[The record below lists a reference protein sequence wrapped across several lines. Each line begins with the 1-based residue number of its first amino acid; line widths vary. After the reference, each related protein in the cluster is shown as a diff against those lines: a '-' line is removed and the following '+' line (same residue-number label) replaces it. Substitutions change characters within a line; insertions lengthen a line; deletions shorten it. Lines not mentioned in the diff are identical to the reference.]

1 MAERQPEEEEGKFQ
15 CQLCPNAYKSAK
27 SLKRHLG
34 EKHADDPLLQEA
46 KASVPKDTCP
56 FCRQAFGNVMKHKRI
71 CKSNPDAAKP
81 PGVQP
86 ARVEPLPQ
94 VLPPQVL
101 PARVQSLPQVLPPQ
115 VQPAPVQPLPQEP
128 APRVPR
134 QQYEGMSDDD
144 LVQKF
149 RDRMT
154 KQKWLE
160 KSSIKE
166 YERHLK
172 AFIQHEKRL
181 DATFMAWRWFASGTK
196 EQKDSRFVKLRRFGD
211 YLEALI
217 TDQGKATVKQ
227 MMNVYSHINDWII
240 EEVEEQQQDNDPLV
254 QLRKNKE
261 DLKKSQ
267 ILLSRGTCQ
276 PGQGRK
282 IRHPVTEH
290 LDVNITHQLLE
301 VFVNSPLRGETLE
314 RFSQGDFTSPRL
326 GMVTMQGAQ
335 DFLALLLYLE
345 NFGTR
350 FDVVRNLTLGQLTRA
365 QHSLDE
371 CPHCHQSVMYGE
383 HKAVCL
389 VRRSAA
395 GYDKAKDAAA
405 SERVGEWWRIV
416 VEKQKTQSKYGP
428 VELNIRS
435 SDLAIVR
442 TFTRRSGQGE
452 NFR

>member
-1 MAERQPEEEEGKFQ
+1 
-15 CQLCPNAYKSAK
+15 
-27 SLKRHLG
+27 
-34 EKHADDPLLQEA
+34 
-46 KASVPKDTCP
+46 
-56 FCRQAFGNVMKHKRI
+56 
-71 CKSNPDAAKP
+71 
-81 PGVQP
+81 
-86 ARVEPLPQ
+86 
-94 VLPPQVL
+94 
-101 PARVQSLPQVLPPQ
+101 
-115 VQPAPVQPLPQEP
+115 
-128 APRVPR
+128 
-134 QQYEGMSDDD
+134 MSDDD

-149 RDRMT
+149 RDRMRNR
-154 KQKWLE
+154 KLVVD
-160 KSSIKE
+160 SSIKE

-181 DATFMAWRWFASGTK
+181 DPRFMAWRWFASGTK
-196 EQKDSRFVKLRRFGD
+196 EQRDSRFIVLRRFDD
-211 YLEALI
+211 YVEALI

-227 MMNVYSHINDWII
+227 MMNAYSHLNTWIF
-240 EEVEEQQQDNDPLV
+240 EKVEEQMQGNDPLA
-254 QLRKNKE
+254 QLARNKAG
-261 DLKKSQ
+261 LKASR
-267 ILLSRGTCQ
+267 ILLNRGTCE

-282 IRHPVTEH
+282 TRDPVTEH
-290 LDVNITHQLLE
+290 LDVDITQQLLQ
-301 VFVNSPLRGETLE
+301 VFVNSPLRRETLK
-314 RFSQGDFTSPRL
+314 RFSQGNFTSPRL
-326 GMVTMQGAQ
+326 GVGTMEGAQ

-405 SERVGEWWRIV
+405 SERVGKWWRIV

-435 SDLAIVR
+435 DDLAIVR
-442 TFTRRSGQGE
+442 TFTRRSGQDQ
-452 NFR
+452 NYR

>member
-1 MAERQPEEEEGKFQ
+1 
-15 CQLCPNAYKSAK
+15 
-27 SLKRHLG
+27 
-34 EKHADDPLLQEA
+34 
-46 KASVPKDTCP
+46 
-56 FCRQAFGNVMKHKRI
+56 
-71 CKSNPDAAKP
+71 
-81 PGVQP
+81 
-86 ARVEPLPQ
+86 
-94 VLPPQVL
+94 
-101 PARVQSLPQVLPPQ
+101 
-115 VQPAPVQPLPQEP
+115 
-128 APRVPR
+128 
-134 QQYEGMSDDD
+134 MSDDD

-149 RDRMT
+149 RDRMRNRRFVV
-154 KQKWLE
+154 E
-160 KSSIKE
+160 SSIKD

-172 AFIQHEKRL
+172 AFIRHEKGL
-181 DATFMAWRWFASGTK
+181 DSKFMAWRWFASGTK
-196 EQKDSRFVKLRRFGD
+196 EQRDSRFVLLRRFDD
-211 YLEALI
+211 YVEALI

-227 MMNVYSHINDWII
+227 MMNVYSHLSNWIS
-240 EEVEEQQQDNDPLV
+240 EKVEEQMQGNDPV
-254 QLRKNKE
+254 AQLAKRRA
-261 DLKKSQ
+261 DLKASR
-267 ILLSRGTCQ
+267 ILLNRGTLR

-282 IRHPVTEH
+282 TRDPVTEH
-290 LDVNITHQLLE
+290 LDANITQELLQ
-301 VFVNSPLRGETLE
+301 VFVASPLRRETLK

-326 GMVTMQGAQ
+326 EMVTMQGAQ

-405 SERVGEWWRIV
+405 SERVGKWWRIV

-435 SDLAIVR
+435 DDLAIVR

>member
-1 MAERQPEEEEGKFQ
+1 MAERQPEEEVGKFQ
-15 CQLCPNAYKSAK
+15 CDLCPNVYKSAK
-27 SLKRHLG
+27 SLKKHLD
-34 EKHADDPLLQEA
+34 KNHADDPRLQEA
-46 KASVPKDTCP
+46 KKSVPKDTCP
-56 FCRQAFGNVMKHKRI
+56 FCRDAFGNVSNHKRS
-71 CKSNPDAAKP
+71 CKKNPQNPDVA
-81 PGVQP
+81 
-86 ARVEPLPQ
+86 
-94 VLPPQVL
+94 LPPQVP
-101 PARVQSLPQVLPPQ
+101 PARVQ
-115 VQPAPVQPLPQEP
+115 PAGAQPLPKEP
-128 APRVPR
+128 PPRVP
-134 QQYEGMSDDD
+134 QQEYEGMSDDD

-149 RDRMT
+149 CDRMT
-154 KQKWLE
+154 NRRGLQE
-160 KSSIKE
+160 SSIKE
-166 YERHLK
+166 YVRHLK
-172 AFIQHEKRL
+172 AFIQHEKRK
-181 DATFMAWRWFASGTK
+181 DSGFMAWRWFASGTK
-196 EQKDSRFVKLRRFGD
+196 EQRDSRFIVLRRFDD
-211 YLEALI
+211 YVEALI

-227 MMNVYSHINDWII
+227 MMNAYSHLNTWIF
-240 EEVEEQQQDNDPLV
+240 EKVEEQMQGNDPLA
-254 QLRKNKE
+254 QLARNKAG
-261 DLKKSQ
+261 LKASR
-267 ILLSRGTCQ
+267 ILLNRGTCE

-282 IRHPVTEH
+282 TRDPVTEH
-290 LDVNITHQLLE
+290 LDVDITQQLLQ
-301 VFVNSPLRGETLE
+301 VFVNSPLRRETLK
-314 RFSQGDFTSPRL
+314 RFSQGNFTSPRL
-326 GMVTMQGAQ
+326 GVGTMEGAQ

-405 SERVGEWWRIV
+405 SERVGKWWRIV

-435 SDLAIVR
+435 DDLAIVR

>member
-15 CQLCPNAYKSAK
+15 CELCPNAYKSAK
-27 SLKRHLG
+27 SLKRHLAD
-34 EKHADDPLLQEA
+34 KHADDPLLQEA
-46 KASVPKDTCP
+46 NESVPKDTCP

-71 CKSNPDAAKP
+71 CKSNPDLAKP

-86 ARVEPLPQ
+86 ARVEP
-94 VLPPQVL
+94 
-101 PARVQSLPQVLPPQ
+101 AG
-115 VQPAPVQPLPQEP
+115 VQPLPQ
-128 APRVPR
+128 VP
-134 QQYEGMSDDD
+134 YEGMSDDD

-154 KQKWLE
+154 NRKLVE
-160 KSSIKE
+160 ESSIKE

-172 AFIQHEKRL
+172 AFIRHEKGL
-181 DATFMAWRWFASGTK
+181 DSKFMAWRWFASGTK
-196 EQKDSRFVKLRRFGD
+196 EQRDSRFVLLRRFDD
-211 YLEALI
+211 YVEALI

-227 MMNVYSHINDWII
+227 MMNVYSHLSNWIS
-240 EEVEEQQQDNDPLV
+240 EKVEEQMQGNDPV
-254 QLRKNKE
+254 AQLAKRRA
-261 DLKKSQ
+261 DLKASR
-267 ILLSRGTCQ
+267 ILLTRGTNR

-282 IRHPVTEH
+282 TRDPVTEH
-290 LDVNITHQLLE
+290 LDANITQELLQ
-301 VFVNSPLRGETLE
+301 VFVASPLRRETLK

-326 GMVTMQGAQ
+326 EMVTMQGAQ

-389 VRRSAA
+389 VRQSAE
-395 GYDKAKDAAA
+395 GYDKEKDTEA
-405 SERVGEWWRIV
+405 SQKVGKWWRIP
-416 VEKQKTQSKYGP
+416 VEKQKTQCKYGP

-435 SDLAIVR
+435 SHLDIIR
-442 TFTRRSGQGE
+442 TFTRKSGQD
-452 NFR
+452 R